1 MYIPDILENQQEIK
15 EKFNQAIEQ
24 QEAQQEKTA
33 RDFIK
38 VGDILYT
45 CWGYE
50 QTNTEFFKV
59 IKIIGKRYFL
69 IREVKAEEIKNNG
82 NMSGFFRATNEFIED
97 KEPLKAYC
105 SKEGYMS
112 VCERGYKRSL
122 YLDNEDKNHYI
133 SWYH

>member
-1 MYIPDILENQQEIK
+1 MATIQQLQKVGEKIK
-15 EKFNQAIEQ
+15 EAYEQ
-24 QEAQQEKTA
+24 TQEQEKIA
-33 RDFIK
+33 EDFIK

-69 IREVKAEEIKNNG
+69 IREVKAKTIKDNG
-82 NMSGFFRATNEFIED
+82 NMSAIVRATNEFIED
-97 KEPLKAYC
+97 KEPIKAYC
-105 SKEGYMS
+105 SKGGYMS
-112 VCERGYKRSL
+112 ICERGYKRSL
-122 YLDNEDKNHYI
+122 YKDNEDKNHYV